1 MFIFGVDRANRR
13 TEKMITKL
21 VLRNFKS
28 ISEQTFEFTNF
39 DLLVGRNNT
48 GKSTILQAIA
58 IWQFCVDEFQRAKR
72 KGKSGIQIVLPN
84 FSALPV
90 PEFNLLWKDKTE
102 RRYPVK
108 NNRKSQEYILIE
120 IDLTWLA
127 SDTDEHTFGVQL
139 RYHSPQAV
147 YAIPKEGWNEFSKH
161 KEVLP
166 TIAFVP
172 PFSGLEPS
180 EEWRDTSVIKKQV
193 GKAQPG
199 SVLRNLLLLVRE
211 NPVQAGDWSEIAN
224 AVRRWFSIDLLEP
237 QYERGIDTLIRC
249 EYKQAKKTY
258 DIIAGGSGF
267 HQTLTMLAFLYG
279 YSPTTILL
287 DEPDAHLHVN
297 LQREVLDFFKQQSV
311 ERHTQF
317 LIATHSEELV
327 NGVASNQIISLHS
340 GAPTR
345 NRQVNHVLAAMA
357 DVSNQE
363 ETQLHQ
369 SPYLLY
375 VEGESDARL
384 IRAWAQL
391 LDEQESLG
399 RFCFHYMHGGNKKL
413 MMETAGTHY
422 MAVKEII
429 PEVERFIV
437 FDFDGDRD
445 FHPKPDN
452 PALFEWSRQNIEN
465 YLLVPD
471 AWVRFV
477 VKHLKMTEDDLF
489 ATEVKSMIMDY
500 FSAENLTLPKKA
512 SWKSLSANVFK
523 VVDGKSL
530 LFTGDNALTR
540 QLTQH
545 FPNAH
550 PTPDT
555 VALSMKKSEIHEDVL
570 AFFSKLSAIG

>member
-1 MFIFGVDRANRR
+1 
-13 TEKMITKL
+13 MITKL
-21 VLRNFKS
+21 VLRNFKR
-28 ISEQTFEFTNF
+28 ISEETFEFTNF

-90 PEFNLLWKDKTE
+90 PEFSLLWKDRTE
-102 RRYPVK
+102 RRYPAK
-108 NNRKSQEYILIE
+108 KGNKGQEYILIDIE
-120 IDLTWLA
+120 LTWLE
-127 SDTDEHTFGVQL
+127 SDMQERSFGVQL
-139 RYHSPQAV
+139 RYGSPQTI
-147 YAIPKEGWNEFSKH
+147 YAIPVQGWNQFRQYDNDK
-161 KEVLP
+161 VLP
-166 TIAFVP
+166 RIAYVP

-199 SVLRNLLLLVRE
+199 SVLRNLLLLVKE
-211 NPVQAGDWSEIAN
+211 KPAAHGDWGEIALE
-224 AVRRWFSIDLLEP
+224 VSRWFSIKLLEP
-237 QYERGIDTLIRC
+237 QYERGVDTLIRC
-249 EYKQAKKTY
+249 EYEQAKKTY

-279 YSPTTILL
+279 YNPTTILL

-311 ERHTQF
+311 ERQTQF

-327 NGVASNQIISLHS
+327 NGVASNQIVSLHS
-340 GAPTR
+340 GEPTR
-345 NRQVNHVLAAMA
+345 NRPVNHVLAAMA

-363 ETQLHQ
+363 ETQLRQ
-369 SPYLLY
+369 SAYLLY

-391 LDEQESLG
+391 LHEQESLG

-413 MMETAGTHY
+413 MMEAAGKHY

-429 PEVERFIV
+429 PKVERFIV

-445 FHPKPDN
+445 FHPEPDN
-452 PALFEWSRQNIEN
+452 PALFEWSRRNIEN

-471 AWVRFV
+471 AWMRCI
-477 VKHLKMTEDDLF
+477 HRLLKFAEDDLF
-489 ATEVKSMIMDY
+489 AAEVKSMIMDY
-500 FSAENLTLPKKA
+500 FAAENLTLPKGA
-512 SWKSLSANVFK
+512 NWKSLSANVFK

-530 LFTGDNALTR
+530 LFTGDNALAT

-545 FPNAH
+545 FTNAH
-550 PTPDT
+550 PTSEA
-555 VALSMKKSEIHEDVL
+555 VALSMMESEIHEDVL
-570 AFFSKLSAIG
+570 ALFSKLSALGQPSPA